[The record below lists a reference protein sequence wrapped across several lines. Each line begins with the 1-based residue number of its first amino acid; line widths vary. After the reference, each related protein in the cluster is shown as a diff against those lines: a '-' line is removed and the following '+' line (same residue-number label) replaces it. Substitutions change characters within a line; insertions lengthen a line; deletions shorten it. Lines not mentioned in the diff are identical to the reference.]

1 MAHLVLTDTRANASQ
16 NQKSHFLPTH
26 YYIHNKNHKTMAR
39 IILQNDNVNF
49 DTGKKKT
56 VTTGF
61 ISDRDI
67 LKKRSKIYL
76 DLIAGLDANTLT
88 DTKGMDELMKA
99 IQEEF
104 GTAELT
110 SLPLGIVSK
119 CFLGHPYE
127 VHTLDLS
134 GSQIIK
140 HYKTNETMEADFEKA
155 RTVAKHNAYAM
166 VEVYKDKIILIR
178 KDGTATKL

>member
-1 MAHLVLTDTRANASQ
+1 MT
-16 NQKSHFLPTH
+16 
-26 YYIHNKNHKTMAR
+26 R
-39 IILQNDNVNF
+39 IILNNENINL
-49 DTGKKKT
+49 DTNRKQDL
-56 VTTGF
+56 TTGF

-67 LKKRSKIYL
+67 LKKRSKKYL
-76 DLIAGLDANTLT
+76 DLIAGLDSKTLT
-88 DTKGMDELMKA
+88 DTKGMEELMKA

-104 GTAELT
+104 GTAELA

-140 HYKTNETMEADFEKA
+140 HYKTTESMETEFEKA
-155 RTVAKHNAYAM
+155 RGVARHNAYAM
-166 VEVYKDKIILIR
+166 VEIYKDKIILIR
-178 KDGTATKL
+178 EDGTATKL

>member
-1 MAHLVLTDTRANASQ
+1 
-16 NQKSHFLPTH
+16 
-26 YYIHNKNHKTMAR
+26 MAR
-39 IILQNDNVNF
+39 IILQNDNINLDVNQ
-49 DTGKKKT
+49 KENLI
-56 VTTGF
+56 TGF

-67 LKKRSKIYL
+67 LKKRSKKYL
-76 DLIAGLDANTLT
+76 DLISGLDAKTLT
-88 DTKGMDELMKA
+88 NTNGISELIKA
-99 IQEEF
+99 IQEEL
-104 GTAELT
+104 GTAELA

-140 HYKTNETMEADFEKA
+140 HYKATETMEAEFEKA

-166 VEVYKDKIILIR
+166 VEIYKDKIILIR
-178 KDGTATKL
+178 EDGTATKL

>member
-1 MAHLVLTDTRANASQ
+1 MG
-16 NQKSHFLPTH
+16 
-26 YYIHNKNHKTMAR
+26 R
-39 IILQNDNVNF
+39 IILQNDNVNL
-49 DTGKKKT
+49 DLRKKST
-56 VTTGF
+56 VTTDF

-67 LKKRSKIYL
+67 LKKRSKKYL
-76 DLIAGLDANTLT
+76 DLIAGLDSKTLT
-88 DTKGMDELMKA
+88 ETKGMDELMKA

-104 GTAELT
+104 GTAELA

-140 HYKTNETMEADFEKA
+140 HYRSNETMEVDFEKA

-178 KDGTATKL
+178 EDGSASKL

>member
-1 MAHLVLTDTRANASQ
+1 MG
-16 NQKSHFLPTH
+16 
-26 YYIHNKNHKTMAR
+26 R
-39 IILQNDNVNF
+39 IILQNDNVNL
-49 DTGKKKT
+49 DTNKKQT
-56 VTTGF
+56 LTTGF

-67 LKKRSKIYL
+67 LKNRSKKYL
-76 DLIAGLDANTLT
+76 ALIVGLDAKTLT
-88 DTKGMDELMKA
+88 DTKEMSEFMRA

-110 SLPLGIVSK
+110 SLPLGIVAK

-140 HYKTNETMEADFEKA
+140 HYKATETMEADFEKA
-155 RTVAKHNAYAM
+155 RTVAQHNAYAM
-166 VEVYKDKIILIR
+166 VEIYKDKIILIR
-178 KDGTATKL
+178 EDGTATKL

>member
-1 MAHLVLTDTRANASQ
+1 
-16 NQKSHFLPTH
+16 
-26 YYIHNKNHKTMAR
+26 
-39 IILQNDNVNF
+39 
-49 DTGKKKT
+49 
-56 VTTGF
+56 
-61 ISDRDI
+61 
-67 LKKRSKIYL
+67 
-76 DLIAGLDANTLT
+76 
-88 DTKGMDELMKA
+88 MDELMKA

-140 HYKTNETMEADFEKA
+140 HYKNDRNNGSRF
-155 RTVAKHNAYAM
+155 
-166 VEVYKDKIILIR
+166 
-178 KDGTATKL
+178 

>member
-1 MAHLVLTDTRANASQ
+1 
-16 NQKSHFLPTH
+16 
-26 YYIHNKNHKTMAR
+26 MAR
-39 IILQNDNVNF
+39 IILQNDATIL
-49 DTGKKKT
+49 DKT
-56 VTTGF
+56 NRQSLSTGF
-61 ISDRDI
+61 ISDRDL
-67 LKKRSKIYL
+67 LKKRSGKYL
-76 DLIAGLDANTLT
+76 DLIAGLDAKTLT
-88 DTKGMDELMKA
+88 DTKGMDELINA

-104 GTAELT
+104 GTAELS

-140 HYKTNETMEADFEKA
+140 HYKINETMEADFEKA
-155 RTVAKHNAYAM
+155 RTVAKHNAYSL

-178 KDGTATKL
+178 EDGTATKL

>member
-1 MAHLVLTDTRANASQ
+1 
-16 NQKSHFLPTH
+16 
-26 YYIHNKNHKTMAR
+26 MAR
-39 IILQNDNVNF
+39 IILQSENPNF
-49 DTGKKKT
+49 EIGKKQNASAS
-56 VTTGF
+56 F
-61 ISDRDI
+61 INDRNI
-67 LKKRSKIYL
+67 LKKRSKKYL
-76 DLIAGLDANTLT
+76 DLIAGLDARTLT
-88 DTKGMDELMKA
+88 ETNGMAELIKG

-110 SLPLGIVSK
+110 NLPIGIVSK

-140 HYKTNETMEADFEKA
+140 HYKTSETMEADFEKA
-155 RTVAKHNAYAM
+155 RTVALHNAYAI

-178 KDGTATKL
+178 EDGSATKL